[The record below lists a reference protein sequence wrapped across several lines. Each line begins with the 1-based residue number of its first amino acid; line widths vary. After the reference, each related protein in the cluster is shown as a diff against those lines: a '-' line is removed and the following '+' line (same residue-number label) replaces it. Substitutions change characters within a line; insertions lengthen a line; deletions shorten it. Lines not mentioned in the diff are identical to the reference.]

1 MRSNNLN
8 EILTSLRKERGLDR
22 YEFARL
28 IGKDYLTVT
37 KWELGSQL
45 PTKRELEEIA
55 ERLSISA
62 EVFGIFD
69 DTKAS
74 TGVKAECGSFQSAEY
89 KKAYEEKKERY
100 VKYVRSSSYN
110 TAGVK
115 IKRIFA
121 YLADTLIFG
130 AAMFVLLLSA
140 VLISLAVTDN
150 KLSGAVASVVSAM
163 LIAIVLSVL
172 FVFRDFS
179 FGGRSL
185 GKRIFGLTVID
196 ARTAEKSAVY
206 QRIFRAIFQLSFID
220 VILFII
226 SGRTVGDRVASTL
239 VVSKKA
245 HEAKVE
251 PMFAPDGKELYDIPK
266 EKKKDRAGIA
276 VAFVI
281 AVIAGILMTLAS
293 AFMAY
298 RLTLEQ
304 AKKTEAY
311 EVAYTYLTESDSF
324 LKSGNKEGDVKLS
337 GYSLTYSYGSEELEC
352 TYTFFAGDDVY
363 EVTLHHG
370 ASSEWYVCDACTK
383 FH

>member
-1 MRSNNLN
+1 MRANNLN

-69 DTKAS
+69 DTKES
-74 TGVKAECGSFQSAEY
+74 TGVKAESGSFQSAEY
-89 KKAYEEKKERY
+89 KKAYEEKKERFI
-100 VKYVRSSSYN
+100 KYVRCSSHN

-115 IKRIFA
+115 IRRILA
-121 YLADTLIFG
+121 YLADSFIAVIALFILCFG
-130 AAMFVLLLSA
+130 AIATSV
-140 VLISLAVTDN
+140 AVTD
-150 KLSGAVASVVSAM
+150 GEVSA
-163 LIAIVLSVL
+163 LFASLVSVAIVAVCVAVV
-172 FVFRDFS
+172 FVFRDFV

-185 GKRIFGLTVID
+185 GKRIFGLTLID
-196 ARTAEKSAVY
+196 SRTAEKSAVY
-206 QRIFRAIFQLSFID
+206 QRIFRVIFQLSLID

-226 SGRTVGDRVASTL
+226 SGKTVGDRVASTL

-251 PMFAPDGKELYDIPK
+251 PDVSADGRELYDIPK
-266 EKKKDRAGIA
+266 EKKKNHTGVAIA
-276 VAFVI
+276 FII
-281 AVIAGILMTLAS
+281 AVILGIVMTVAS
-293 AFMAY
+293 AFTVY
-298 RLTLEQ
+298 RITLDE
-304 AKKTEAY
+304 AKKTAAY
-311 EVAYTYLTESDSF
+311 EIAYTYLTESDKF
-324 LKSGNKEGDVKLS
+324 LKSKNTEEDVRLF
-337 GYSLTYSYGSEELEC
+337 GYSMTYSYNSDELEC
-352 TYTFFAGDDVY
+352 TYTFFTEDELYDV
-363 EVTLHHG
+363 VLHLG
-370 ASSEWYVCDACTK
+370 GNSEWYVCQICTD

>member
-1 MRSNNLN
+1 MRANNLN
-8 EILTSLRKERGLDR
+8 EILMSLRKERGLDR
-22 YEFARL
+22 YEFAGL

-37 KWELGSQL
+37 KWELGSQA
-45 PTKRELEEIA
+45 PTRSELKELA

-69 DTKAS
+69 DTKES
-74 TGVKAECGSFQSAEY
+74 TGVKAEQCSFQSAEY
-89 KKAYEEKKERY
+89 KRAYEEKKERY

-115 IKRIFA
+115 IRRIFA
-121 YLADTLIFG
+121 YLADTFIFG
-130 AAMFVLLLSA
+130 AATFVLLLSA

-172 FVFRDFS
+172 FVFRDFT

-220 VILFII
+220 VVLLII

-239 VVSKKA
+239 VVSKRE

-251 PMFAPDGKELYDIPK
+251 PILTHDGKELYDIPK
-266 EKKKDRAGIA
+266 EKKKDRTGIA

-298 RLTLEQ
+298 RLTLEE
-304 AKKTEAY
+304 AKKAEAY
-311 EVAYTYLTESDSF
+311 EVAYTYLTESDAF
-324 LKSGNKEGDVKLS
+324 LKSGSTEENLRLS
-337 GYSLTYSYGSEELEC
+337 GYSITYSYESDELEC
-352 TYTFFAGDDVY
+352 IYTFFTEDELYDV
-363 EVTLHHG
+363 VLHLG
-370 ASSEWYVCDACTK
+370 GNSEWYVCQICTD